1 MPAGSKQPI
10 VVHYTEHSP
19 PDVGAAFIW
28 LKNRDPQHWRESLRE
43 RIEML
48 CSTPLSMMFAF
59 DQAVRS
65 SPEEVF
71 V

>member
-1 MPAGSKQPI
+1 LLF
-10 VVHYTEHSP
+10 HYIEHCH

-28 LKNRDPQHWRESLRE
+28 LKNRDPQHWRELLARE
-43 RIEML
+43 DRDAL
-48 CSTPLSMMFAF
+48 LDALSMMFAF